1 MSAKTMRSG
10 GRTADPS
17 TDVTDVAA
25 AAGRIVVGIDGS
37 TGSAAALHWAVEEA
51 QLRGAEVHAVM
62 AWQQPVAIG
71 AASGLTLGMDPAI
84 GAEFV
89 LAAAADAEAEAEA
102 EAASLV
108 AKAGEASDVL
118 IVCEALEGYPAKTLI
133 RAAEGAD
140 LLVVGTRGHG
150 GFVGALVDSVSHYV
164 VAHATCPVVVVANPS
179 RARGAKAAASA

>member
-1 MSAKTMRSG
+1 MSAKTVRGG

-25 AAGRIVVGIDGS
+25 VAGRIVVGIDGS

-89 LAAAADAEAEAEA
+89 LAAAADAEA
-102 EAASLV
+102 ASLV
-108 AKAGEASDVL
+108 AKVGAGSDVV

-133 RAAEGAD
+133 QAAEDAA

-179 RARGAKAAASA
+179 RARGAKTAASA

>member
-1 MSAKTMRSG
+1 MSAKTMRGG
-10 GRTADPS
+10 GRIADPS

-89 LAAAADAEAEAEA
+89 LAAAADAEADA

-108 AKAGEASDVL
+108 SKAGEASDVL

>member
-1 MSAKTMRSG
+1 MSAKTMRGG
-10 GRTADPS
+10 GRAADPS

-102 EAASLV
+102 ASLV

-140 LLVVGTRGHG
+140 LLVVGTRGYG